1 MKYSMYTALSRIKFR
16 CVRMKD
22 FMRYLLE
29 RYEEAIN
36 RFISIVKEEQFLS
49 EKLDWGKLNLLR
61 LVNLKSKRRV
71 RI

>member
-1 MKYSMYTALSRIKFR
+1 MKDSMYTALSRIKFR

-36 RFISIVKEEQFLS
+36 RFIRGAISFRKVRLGKIESIEAKICFLG
-49 EKLDWGKLNLLR
+49 L
-61 LVNLKSKRRV
+61 
-71 RI
+71 